1 MAAVT
6 KSDNRGMEQYLRQV
20 DALDGR
26 GVKVGIQSDAGD
38 EEGTSI
44 LDIAIYNEF
53 GTETIPARPFIRDF
67 AQKNEKALGVA
78 MERMAA
84 RVEKGVSVDVA
95 LATLGE
101 FAQQHQQAHVRASK
115 SWAVPNAKSTVQ
127 AKSRA
132 KKGGSVISLPLLR
145 APASSAAISLQS
157 DVPLIDHGVLVNAIR
172 WEKT

>member
-6 KSDNRGMEQYLRQV
+6 KSSSKGLDAYVRQV
-20 DALDGR
+20 NALDGH

-67 AQKNEKALGVA
+67 AQKNEKVLGMA
-78 MERMAA
+78 MERVAA
-84 RVEKGVSVDVA
+84 RVEKGGSVDAA

-115 SWAVPNAKSTVQ
+115 SWAEPNAKSTVQ

-132 KKGGSVISLPLLR
+132 RKGGSVISVPLLR
-145 APASSAAISLQS
+145 VQPSTAGISLQS

>member
-67 AQKNEKALGVA
+67 AQKNEKQLGMAMEKQAEQVGRGKPLDTALG
-78 MERMAA
+78 
-84 RVEKGVSVDVA
+84 D
-95 LATLGE
+95 LG
-101 FAQQHQQAHVRASK
+101 AWAVNHQQAHVRASK
-115 SWAVPNAKSTVQ
+115 SWAVPNAQSTV
-127 AKSRA
+127 
-132 KKGGSVISLPLLR
+132 KGKR
-145 APASSAAISLQS
+145 S
-157 DVPLIDHGVLVNAIR
+157 DVPLVDHSVLVNAIR

>member
-6 KSDNRGMEQYLRQV
+6 KSNADGLEDYLRQV
-20 DALDGR
+20 NSLDGH
-26 GVKVGIQSDAGD
+26 GVKIGIQSDAGD
-38 EEGTSI
+38 EDGTSI

-67 AQKNEKALGVA
+67 AQKNEKVLGIAMDRVA
-78 MERMAA
+78 AK
-84 RVEKGVSVDVA
+84 VESGGSVDAA
-95 LATLGE
+95 LASLGE
-101 FAQQHQQAHVRASK
+101 FAQKHQQAHVRASK
-115 SWAVPNAKSTVQ
+115 SWATPNAKSTVQ

-132 KKGGSVISLPLLR
+132 KKGGSVISMPLLSV
-145 APASSAAISLQS
+145 AASTANISLQS